1 MKEQIQKRLSDSK
14 AARWTAL
21 IIVSFTMMC
30 GYFLTDV
37 MAPLENLLTTKGKV
51 VYFTDNTSMPA
62 DSLVAKVEL
71 FAEANSLSSPDL
83 TVQKLEEGARYQY
96 METVEGKQ
104 EAQEKTIST
113 VSTGKGWSSTEYG
126 FFSGAYG
133 YINVFLLMLFFG
145 GIILDKMGVRF
156 TGVMSSGLMFAGALI
171 KWYALKT
178 DFGDAML
185 FGMNLQ
191 VVVAAL
197 GFSIFGMG
205 AEITGITVSKVIVKW
220 FAGKELALA
229 MGLQV
234 AMARIGTALALAVSL
249 PVARMMGDVSGSVLI
264 GAIALCIGFASYLV
278 YCVMDRK
285 EDAAVSAA
293 RAEAG
298 EDPEEGFKLS
308 DLKLILCNKGFWLIT
323 LLCLMFYAGVFPFL
337 KFATKLMIY
346 KYEVPESFA
355 GLIPAL
361 LPFGTILLTPVFGTL
376 YDRIGRGA
384 TLMII
389 GSVMLTTVHVLFAL
403 PIMNYWWF
411 AVIVM
416 IVLGIAFSLVP
427 SALWPSVPKIIPMK
441 QLGSAYAI
449 VFYIQNIGLAMVPA
463 LIGFVID
470 RFSTQYNAAG
480 AIVGYDYTV
489 PMIVFAIFGLCAIL
503 IAGILK
509 QEDKRKHYGLEES
522 NIKRAK

>member
-21 IIVSFTMMC
+21 FIVSFTMMC

-71 FAEANSLSSPDL
+71 FAEANALSAPDL
-83 TVQKLEEGARYQY
+83 TVQKLEEGAKYQY
-96 METVEGKQ
+96 IENINGNQETIS
-104 EAQEKTIST
+104 KTIST

-156 TGVMSSGLMFAGALI
+156 TGMMSSGLMFAGALI
-171 KWYALKT
+171 KWYALKS

-185 FGMNLQ
+185 WGMNLQ
-191 VVVAAL
+191 VVIAAL

-234 AMARIGTALALAVSL
+234 AMARIGTAIALAASL
-249 PVARMMGDVSGSVLI
+249 PIARMMGDISGSVLI
-264 GAIALCIGFASYLV
+264 GAIALCVGFASYLV

-285 EDAAVSAA
+285 EDASVSAV
-293 RAEAG
+293 RAESG
-298 EDPEEGFKLS
+298 ENPEEGFKMS
-308 DLKLILCNKGFWLIT
+308 DLKLIFCNKGFWLIT

-389 GSVMLTTVHVLFAL
+389 GSVMLTAVHVLFAL
-403 PIMNYWWF
+403 PVMNYWWF
-411 AVIVM
+411 AVVVM
-416 IVLGIAFSLVP
+416 IILGISFSLVP
-427 SALWPSVPKIIPMK
+427 SAMWPSVPKIIPMK

-449 VFYIQNIGLAMVPA
+449 IFYIQNIGLAMVPT
-463 LIGFVID
+463 LIGYVID
-470 RFSTQYNAAG
+470 RFATQYNAAG
-480 AIVGYDYTV
+480 AIIGYNYTI
-489 PMIVFAIFGLCAIL
+489 PMVIFALFGLCAI
-503 IAGILK
+503 IISWMLK
-509 QEDKRKHYGLEES
+509 SEDSHKHYGLEES
-522 NIKRAK
+522 NIKKSA

>member
-220 FAGKELALA
+220 FAG
-229 MGLQV
+229 
-234 AMARIGTALALAVSL
+234 
-249 PVARMMGDVSGSVLI
+249 
-264 GAIALCIGFASYLV
+264 
-278 YCVMDRK
+278 
-285 EDAAVSAA
+285 
-293 RAEAG
+293 
-298 EDPEEGFKLS
+298 
-308 DLKLILCNKGFWLIT
+308 
-323 LLCLMFYAGVFPFL
+323 
-337 KFATKLMIY
+337 
-346 KYEVPESFA
+346 
-355 GLIPAL
+355 
-361 LPFGTILLTPVFGTL
+361 
-376 YDRIGRGA
+376 
-384 TLMII
+384 
-389 GSVMLTTVHVLFAL
+389 
-403 PIMNYWWF
+403 
-411 AVIVM
+411 
-416 IVLGIAFSLVP
+416 
-427 SALWPSVPKIIPMK
+427 
-441 QLGSAYAI
+441 
-449 VFYIQNIGLAMVPA
+449 
-463 LIGFVID
+463 
-470 RFSTQYNAAG
+470 
-480 AIVGYDYTV
+480 
-489 PMIVFAIFGLCAIL
+489 
-503 IAGILK
+503 
-509 QEDKRKHYGLEES
+509 
-522 NIKRAK
+522 